1 MMNEAP
7 ILDADQMAARARL
20 WAVRE
25 RVGARWHRPRGLYLY
40 GRPGRGKT
48 MLMDAFFA
56 SVAGNR
62 KRRYHFHGFF
72 TGLHATVG
80 EYRSIDDAIAAML
93 GDAELICFDEFHVH
107 DIGDAMLIGR
117 LLDAAFARRITLV
130 LTSNYPPEGLLP
142 NPLMHMRFEPV
153 IEKIR
158 RRLDVVAVD
167 GPQDYRVLGARTV
180 GFAAG
185 RYMAGPG
192 IRIPAT
198 SRIAIAHRSLAADI
212 GEPDC
217 LTADFAELCGTP
229 LSAADYLELSG
240 TYRRWTVCNVPELRG
255 VPMDWATRFVNL
267 VDVLYD
273 ADLPLTIRAAAPLA
287 TLAREVL
294 HVPDLART
302 TSRLA
307 ELHVTTGSAL
317 NSDYQ
322 GSALRP
328 GCGFS
333 PSGSPAGR

>member
-1 MMNEAP
+1 MNESP

-20 WAVRE
+20 RAVGE
-25 RVGARWHRPRGLYLY
+25 RMGARWHRPRGVYLY

-56 SVAGNR
+56 DVAGHR

-72 TGLHATVG
+72 AGLHSAVG

-93 GDAELICFDEFHVH
+93 GDAELVCFDEFHVH

-117 LLDAAFARRITLV
+117 LLEAAFARSITLV

-142 NPLMHMRFEPV
+142 NPLMHKRFEPV

-167 GPQDYRVLGARTV
+167 GPRDYRALGART
-180 GFAAG
+180 GRFAQG
-185 RYMAGPG
+185 QYIIGPA
-192 IRIPAT
+192 IEIPAASRIP
-198 SRIAIAHRSLAADI
+198 IAHRSVAADI

-217 LTADFAELCGTP
+217 LAADFAELCGTP
-229 LSAADYLELSG
+229 LSAADYLELTG
-240 TYRRWTVCNVPELRG
+240 AYRRWTVGNVPELHR

-273 ADLPLTIRAAAPLA
+273 ADLPLTIRAAAPLSA
-287 TLAREVL
+287 LARGVSD
-294 HVPDLART
+294 VPDLART

-307 ELHVTTGSAL
+307 ELREVTGSV
-317 NSDYQ
+317 
-322 GSALRP
+322 
-328 GCGFS
+328 C
-333 PSGSPAGR
+333 